1 MPSAT
6 MTTKGQITVPVAVRA
21 KLGLEPGI
29 RVDFIEQYGGYL
41 MAARRVRVV
50 DLGGALP
57 KPTRPVSLEDMDRA
71 IAEGAIESAG
81 L

>member
-21 KLGLEPGI
+21 KLGLEPGT
-29 RVDFIEQYGGYL
+29 RVNFIEQDGGYL
-41 MAARRVRVV
+41 MTARTVRVV

-57 KPTRPVSLEDMDRA
+57 KPARPVSLEEMERA
-71 IAEGAIESAG
+71 IVEGAIGSSG